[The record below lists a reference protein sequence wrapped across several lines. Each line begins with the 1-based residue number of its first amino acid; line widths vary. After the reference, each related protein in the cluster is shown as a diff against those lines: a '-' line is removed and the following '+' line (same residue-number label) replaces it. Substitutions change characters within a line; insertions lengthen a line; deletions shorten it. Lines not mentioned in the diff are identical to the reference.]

1 MKTFRQDIWKKEEY
15 TYAAAYGFMPNIR
28 AYLHDD
34 EEVRKCMLVVP
45 GGGYCMVVPPE
56 AEIVAKTFYEK
67 GMNAFVLTY
76 TSDITM
82 SVPLKKQPLMDISR
96 AVRLIRKNSKEY
108 KIDPNSVIIAGFS
121 AGGHVCGTLCVHY
134 DDVEDTPEYNAFS
147 NRPDG
152 AILGYPVIT
161 TGEFTHIYSVMA
173 LVGNDASQEEKD
185 YYSVEKNVTE
195 NTPPCFIWQTEK
207 DGLVP
212 VENSYLMAQALRSKG
227 VSFTHHV
234 FPRGDHGLSVAS
246 ADFFRGNFG
255 ENYTMEQL
263 GYAVENVKNGTAVNL
278 SERRREELFEQ
289 FKLNEKKP
297 EKNENE
303 EKKENPPMMPWG
315 NPFEEGWKNPFAD
328 VAMWPDMAYEWIMNM

>member
-15 TYAAAYGFMPNIR
+15 TYAAGYGFMPNIR

-34 EEVRKCMLVVP
+34 DEVRKCLLVVP

-56 AEIVAKTFYEK
+56 AEIIAKTFYEK

-76 TSDITM
+76 TTDITM

-108 KIDPNSVIIAGFS
+108 KIDPNSLFVAGFS
-121 AGGHVCGTLCVHY
+121 AGGHVCGSLCVHF
-134 DDVEDTPEYNAFS
+134 DDVDDTDEYREFS

-161 TGEFTHIYSVMA
+161 TGEYTHIYSVIA
-173 LVGNDASQEEKD
+173 LVGNDASEEEKD
-185 YYSVEKNVTE
+185 YFSIEKNVTE

-212 VENSYLMAQALRSKG
+212 VENSYLMAQALRKKG

-234 FPRGDHGLSVAS
+234 FPRGDHGLSVATE
-246 ADFFRGNFG
+246 DFFKGRFG
-255 ENYTMEQL
+255 EPYTMEQL
-263 GYAVENVKNGTAVNL
+263 TLAIENVKNGTAVNL
-278 SERRREELFEQ
+278 SERRRAELFEQ

-297 EKNENE
+297 ED
-303 EKKENPPMMPWG
+303 KKQNPPVRPSE
-315 NPFEEGWKNPFAD
+315 NSKDEEWKNPYAD
-328 VAMWPDMAYEWIMNM
+328 VAMWPDMAYEWMINI